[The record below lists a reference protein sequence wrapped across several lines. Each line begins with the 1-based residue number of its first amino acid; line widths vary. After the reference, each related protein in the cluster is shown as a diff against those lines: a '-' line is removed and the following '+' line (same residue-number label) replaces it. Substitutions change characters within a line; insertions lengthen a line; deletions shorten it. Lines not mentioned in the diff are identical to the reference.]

1 MNFLVYIETRVR
13 RAIYA
18 LYLWELRV
26 RVNLAHF
33 ILSAGENY
41 PLALV
46 TYDQHG
52 EIDTITYG
60 KNRATLN
67 FISKKLKQNQKLK
80 TK

>member
-1 MNFLVYIETRVR
+1 MNFLVYIETLVR

-18 LYLWELRV
+18 FYLWELRA

-46 TYDQHG
+46 TYDKNG
-52 EIDTITYG
+52 DIDTITYG

-67 FISKKLKQNQKLK
+67 FISKKLKQKPK
-80 TK
+80 TKN